1 MKKALLLSVI
11 FSLFMF
17 MPLISQNQ
25 GDDLSA
31 LKKQVTVLKNKNA
44 QLEKSVK
51 EIKRTSNALADTL
64 ATRIE
69 AAENRIKATSDTLQT
84 KEIIIK
90 NLRKNTVVLFNA
102 LKHRKKLVI
111 IAIIIIVL
119 IAAGVSF
126 YVGKKY
132 RADRKKNEDMLLDM
146 KSKLANDLNSSKS
159 ELQSQLNSVT
169 NRLEEKNKE
178 LEQKIKDQE
187 KKINELKK

>member
-17 MPLISQNQ
+17 LPLTSQNQ

-64 ATRIE
+64 AAKIE
-69 AAENRIKATSDTLQT
+69 AAENQIKATSDTLQT
-84 KEIIIK
+84 KEKIIT
-90 NLRKNTVVLFNA
+90 NLRKNTLVLFNA

-111 IAIIIIVL
+111 IAIIIVVFIV
-119 IAAGVSF
+119 AGVSF
-126 YVGKKY
+126 YIGKKY
-132 RADRKKNEDMLLDM
+132 QADRKKNEDMLMDM
-146 KSKLANDLNSSKS
+146 KNKLANDLNSSKT

-169 NRLEEKNKE
+169 SRLEEKNKE

-187 KKINELKK
+187 KKINEMKK